1 VFGYER
7 GGSAREEPADPLGQH
22 AWDRL
27 QTVGPVY
34 TRTATA
40 MRDLEERIGKPAL
53 ERGFKEY
60 YRRWKFRHP
69 SIADLRET
77 LAEATG
83 QREAV
88 EQAFA
93 LHVYR
98 ASKIDDRVTA
108 LTSVEQKPEPG
119 TSQVGGK
126 WVELTEKD
134 ADKKSDAA
142 HEAWKKAHPN
152 DKHGGP
158 YPYLTTVTV
167 RRYGAAV
174 PQTLLVKFADGSSE
188 TVQWNLDEKWHKFTW
203 VKPVKA
209 VSAELDPKRLHFL
222 DVSKLDDSRTLK
234 SDSSA
239 ATRWTSE
246 FASIVQF
253 ILSLIATV

>member
-1 VFGYER
+1 
-7 GGSAREEPADPLGQH
+7 
-22 AWDRL
+22 
-27 QTVGPVY
+27 
-34 TRTATA
+34 

-108 LTSVEQKPEPG
+108 LTSVERKPEPG
-119 TSQVGGK
+119 TSQVAGK

-167 RRYGAAV
+167 RRYGTAV

-246 FASIVQF
+246 FSSIVQF